1 MKMIVYIFI
10 LVALSSFYILVKSEF
25 QVRKYLSEKSLWYV
39 LIIYLIPI
47 AGLVTIYYFINFHND
62 STLVKN
68 IQKKKEIEDLSNDK
82 IAEYLQ
88 PENCSLTLGDI
99 SLVLKNNKFN
109 DEGQPASIIYYYRY
123 IVGGE
128 EFTNQFSV
136 KSVEQIYYERNKLY
150 IWHSTLKPSLH
161 QIIFIENDPF
171 PMSIK
176 GLDKHVNYE
185 FKLPEEIYEDLQN
198 AMHSGH

>member
-1 MKMIVYIFI
+1 MKMIVYIFV
-10 LVALSSFYILVKSEF
+10 LVAFSSFYILVKSEF
-25 QVRKYLSEKSLWYV
+25 QVRKYLSEKSLWHV
-39 LIIYLIPI
+39 IIIYFIPI
-47 AGLVTIYYFINFHND
+47 VGLFASYYFINFRSD
-62 STLVKN
+62 STLEKN

-88 PENCSLTLGDI
+88 PENCSLVLGDI
-99 SLVLKNNKFN
+99 SLVLKNNKSS
-109 DEGQPASIIYYYRY
+109 DKGQPASIVYYYKY

-171 PMSIK
+171 PMSIQ
-176 GLDKHVNYE
+176 GLDGYVNYE